1 MARMTFFK
9 AVFSP
14 VLLQPRL
21 SGNTDGVFFGFFFF
35 YILMMKTIK
44 SRTIS
49 ALLGNHFPP
58 THEAAPESSAI
69 TSSVPSPP
77 ACPLIG
83 HLEECLLL
91 QSAAVELRF
100 AEESQVFP
108 SQMFFFYKILD
119 SLKIYIY
126 FLNVKQDHSYV
137 AKAPRLQPTQVKI
150 LLTRPRLCN

>member
-1 MARMTFFK
+1 MARTTFFK

-14 VLLQPRL
+14 ALLQPRL
-21 SGNTDGVFFGFFFF
+21 SGNADGVFCFF

-49 ALLGNHFPP
+49 ALFGNHFPP

-69 TSSVPSPP
+69 TSIVPSPP

-83 HLEECLLL
+83 HLVECLLL

-108 SQMFFFYKILD
+108 SQIFF
-119 SLKIYIY
+119 
-126 FLNVKQDHSYV
+126 
-137 AKAPRLQPTQVKI
+137 
-150 LLTRPRLCN
+150 LLENP